1 MTQKSRDSK
10 TCFYNYLPLLRA
22 DPASKVSYE
31 MHIKYSVSKAG
42 FEWKQSRMSNS
53 LKKKTKKYIY
63 TSIE

>member
-1 MTQKSRDSK
+1 MTQKSRDSNS
-10 TCFYNYLPLLRA
+10 CFYNYLPLLLA

-42 FEWKQSRMSNS
+42 FEWKHSRMPNS
-53 LKKKTKKYIY
+53 EPPPPKKYIY